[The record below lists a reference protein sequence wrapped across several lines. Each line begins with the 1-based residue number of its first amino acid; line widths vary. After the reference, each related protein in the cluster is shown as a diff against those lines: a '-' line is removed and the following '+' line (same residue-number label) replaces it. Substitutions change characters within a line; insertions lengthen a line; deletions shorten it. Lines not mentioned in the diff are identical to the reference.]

1 MANITYNRIIRKMV
15 VAFGNLFKDIT
26 LVRYN
31 PDLTEQERLIVPIAY
46 APKELYVMRLE
57 EDPTLDKKVQMT
69 LPRISFEMTD
79 LKYDATRKTNTN
91 IKNFAQ
97 TSTGVVS
104 QYNPVPYD
112 FHFSLY
118 VYVRNIE
125 DGAQI
130 IEHILPY
137 FTPDYTVKVNLIP
150 EMGTVKEIP
159 VILNDASQDITYE
172 GGKEWEP
179 RMIIWTLT
187 FTVKGFIFGGI
198 TPTGGLI
205 KQSITNVLSSITKED
220 IYAFSLSMLEGFGT
234 YKVGEVVYQGYSLN
248 TSTATAKVVS
258 FNGTDLKLSDI
269 DGNFVSNLPLKG
281 SLSNASYHYTAF
293 TPPVVKMATVDVRV
307 EPPTAN
313 VTDNWTANTTILEF
327 PFTY

>member
-31 PDLTEQERLIVPIAY
+31 PDLSEQERMIVPISY

-57 EDPTLDKKVQMT
+57 EDPDLDKKVQMT

-79 LKYDATRKTNTN
+79 LKYDTTRKLNTN
-91 IKNFAQ
+91 IKTFAQ
-97 TSTGVVS
+97 TSGGLVS

-112 FHFSLY
+112 FNFSLY

-137 FTPDYTVKVNLIP
+137 FTPDYTIKVNLIP
-150 EMGTVKEIP
+150 EMGAVKEIP
-159 VILNDASQDITYE
+159 IILNDASQDITYE
-172 GGKEWEP
+172 GGKDWEP

-198 TPTGGLI
+198 TPAGGII
-205 KQSITNVLSSITKED
+205 KQSITNVLNSITQED
-220 IYAFSLSMLEGFGT
+220 VIQFTMNTVNGYGD
-234 YKVGEVVYQGYSLN
+234 YKIGEIVYQGYSLN
-248 TSTATAKVVS
+248 TATATAKVVS
-258 FNGTDLKLSDI
+258 FVNGLLKLSDI
-269 DGNFVSNLPLKG
+269 NGNFISTLPVKG
-281 SLSNASYHYTAF
+281 SLSNSNYQFTSY
-293 TPPVVKMATVDVRV
+293 TPIPTKLATVTVSVD
-307 EPPTAN
+307 PPNAN
-313 VTDNWTANTTILEF
+313 VNQNWSANTIITEF
-327 PFTY
+327 PNTY

>member
-15 VAFGNLFKDIT
+15 VAFGNLFNDIT

-31 PDLTEQERLIVPIAY
+31 KDLTEQERLIVPIAY

-57 EDPTLDKKVQMT
+57 EDPDLDKKVQMT

-91 IKNFAQ
+91 IKTFAQ
-97 TSTGVVS
+97 TPTGVVS

-118 VYVRNIE
+118 IYVRNIE

-159 VILNDASQDITYE
+159 VILNDATQDITYE

-198 TPTGGLI
+198 SPTGGLI
-205 KQSITNVLSSITKED
+205 KQSITNVLSSISAED
-220 IYAFSLSMLEGFGT
+220 TYLFTVSNVNGYGT
-234 YKVGEVVYQGYSLN
+234 YKVGEIVYQGYSLN
-248 TSTATAKVVS
+248 TATATAKVLS
-258 FNGTDLKLSDI
+258 FNNNNLILTNI
-269 DGNFVSNLPLKG
+269 DGNFVSDMPIKSTLT
-281 SLSNASYHYTAF
+281 NASYYYTSF
-293 TPPVVKMATVDVRV
+293 NPESVKMATVEVKV
-307 EPPTAN
+307 KPPTAN

>member
-15 VAFGNLFKDIT
+15 VAFGNLFNDIT
-26 LVRYN
+26 LIRYN
-31 PDLTEQERLIVPIAY
+31 KDLTEQERLIVPIAY

-57 EDPTLDKKVQMT
+57 EDPDLDKKVQMT

-91 IKNFAQ
+91 IKTFAQ
-97 TSTGVVS
+97 TPTGVVS

-118 VYVRNIE
+118 IYIRNIE

-159 VILNDASQDITYE
+159 VILNDATQDITYE

-198 TPTGGLI
+198 SPTGGLI
-205 KQSITNVLSSITKED
+205 KQSITNVLSSISAED
-220 IYAFSLSMLEGFGT
+220 TYLFTVSNVNGYGT
-234 YKVGEVVYQGYSLN
+234 YKVGEIVYQGYSLN
-248 TSTATAKVVS
+248 TATATAKVLS
-258 FNGTDLKLSDI
+258 FNNNNLILTNI
-269 DGNFVSNLPLKG
+269 DGNFVSDMPIKG
-281 SLSNASYHYTAF
+281 TLTNASYYYTSF
-293 TPPVVKMATVDVRV
+293 NPESVKMATVEVKV
-307 EPPTAN
+307 KPPTAN

>member
-1 MANITYNRIIRKMV
+1 MANKTYNRIIRKMV

-31 PDLTEQERLIVPIAY
+31 PDQTEQERMIVPIAY

-57 EDPTLDKKVQMT
+57 EDPDLDKKVQMT

-79 LKYDATRKTNTN
+79 LKYDNTRKTNTN
-91 IKNFAQ
+91 IKSFAQ
-97 TSTGVVS
+97 TSSGVVS

-137 FTPDYTVKVNLIP
+137 FTPDYTIKVNLVP

-159 VILNDASQDITYE
+159 IILNDATQDITYE

-205 KQSITNVLSSITKED
+205 KQSITNVLTSISENDTFNFVV
-220 IYAFSLSMLEGFGT
+220 APGGFGT
-234 YKVGEVVYQGYSLN
+234 YKVGEIVYQGYSLN
-248 TSTATAKVVS
+248 TATATAKVLS
-258 FNGTDLKLSDI
+258 FNGTNLLLSNI
-269 DGNFVSNLPLKG
+269 DGNFVSNMPIKG
-281 SLSNASYHYTAF
+281 SLSNASYEYTSYTSGSFKA
-293 TPPVVKMATVDVRV
+293 ATVDVKV

-313 VTDNWTANTTILEF
+313 VNDHWTANTTITEF